1 MSGERPFRFGV
12 VVGRPASGGEW
23 SRTARD
29 VEALGYSALLLPDT
43 TYTPSPFPALAAAA
57 AVTTTLHVG
66 SWVLAA
72 PFRSP
77 AAVVRETSALQ
88 LLSGG
93 RFELG
98 IGTGRP
104 DAAREAELLGEVWG
118 SAADRIARLV
128 DVVAAVREHVAPAPP
143 VVVAGAG
150 PRVLAA
156 PHGAETVAL
165 ALPPTAT
172 LDDVARGADL
182 ARSAGRD
189 PELALQLSGVGG
201 RLVAHLARQGLTP
214 ADLRDA
220 AAVLPG
226 DANAM
231 TEALLR
237 LRARTG
243 ISYFTVAAE
252 HAEFFAPVARDLAD
266 RRDEGAGGVSSP

>member
-1 MSGERPFRFGV
+1 MSSAQTREARMSGERAFRFGV
-12 VVGRPASGGEW
+12 VVGGPASGEEW
-23 SRTARD
+23 SRTARH
-29 VEALGYSALLLPDT
+29 VEALGYAALLLPDT

-104 DAAREAELLGEVWG
+104 DAAREAELLGEAWG
-118 SAADRIARLV
+118 SAGDRIARLV
-128 DVVAAVREHVAPAPP
+128 DVVTAVREQVSPVPP

-165 ALPPTAT
+165 ALPPTAS
-172 LDDVARGADL
+172 LEDVARAADL
-182 ARSAGRD
+182 ARQLAGTPSWRSSCPASADGW
-189 PELALQLSGVGG
+189 SV
-201 RLVAHLARQGLTP
+201 TS
-214 ADLRDA
+214 
-220 AAVLPG
+220 PG
-226 DANAM
+226 KA
-231 TEALLR
+231 
-237 LRARTG
+237 
-243 ISYFTVAAE
+243 
-252 HAEFFAPVARDLAD
+252 
-266 RRDEGAGGVSSP
+266 